1 MKPISINLLPGD
13 KGRTKRKK
21 VEFIL
26 FSFGIFFLSFLASIF
41 LNNFIAYQV
50 KKCEVY
56 KDQLIEKVSAVS
68 SAIKKLKQQPDQLD
82 PML

>member
-1 MKPISINLLPGD
+1 MKQISINLLPVNE
-13 KGRTKRKK
+13 GRTKRKK

-26 FSFGIFFLSFLASIF
+26 FSFVIFFLSFPANIF

-56 KDQLIEKVSAVS
+56 KAQLIEKISAVS
-68 SAIKKLKQQPDQLD
+68 SALKKLKQQPDPLD